1 MKHLFG
7 GTANNSQ
14 ISETCDEESQ
24 TWHDLKKNKNNK
36 LKKRLLKRLK
46 ESKSTSELYLVTFH
60 HCSSCSLEVYI
71 LWKNVVKIYYEVM
84 FGL

>member
-36 LKKRLLKRLK
+36 LKK
-46 ESKSTSELYLVTFH
+46 KSTKFPSEKTQG
-60 HCSSCSLEVYI
+60 
-71 LWKNVVKIYYEVM
+71 K
-84 FGL
+84 